1 MGGPPAGPGSLQ
13 PCITD
18 VEDRE
23 TAIARRRQALL
34 DSEGLN
40 GWFMTTLADGRGSDG
55 KPLHWMIYEHLD
67 GREASVLYD
76 GRCTDPELQALLQ
89 ARAAK
94 EPQGPVLR
102 RAWLGSVVIAL
113 VRRLIRSR
121 QR

>member
-1 MGGPPAGPGSLQ
+1 M
-13 PCITD
+13 
-18 VEDRE
+18 EDRE
-23 TAIARRRQALL
+23 IATARRRQALL

-40 GWFMTTLADGRGSDG
+40 GWFMSTLVDGLESDG
-55 KPLHWMIYEHLD
+55 KPLHWMIYGHLD

-102 RAWLGSVVIAL
+102 RAWLGSVVLAL
-113 VRRLIRSR
+113 ARRLLRSR
-121 QR
+121 QM